1 MTTKTLFEKIRDRE
15 IPATIVYEDDEFIA
29 FKDIKP
35 AAKVHVLIVPKK
47 PYPTLEAVEM
57 NDQMQ
62 LRLLQ
67 LARRLA
73 KELGV
78 SDNYKL
84 HLNVGDKVQAVPH
97 LHLHLLGGFD
107 KETPTAL

>member
-1 MTTKTLFEKIRDRE
+1 MSQTLFEKIIARE
-15 IPATIVYEDDEFIA
+15 LPAEIVYEDDEFIA
-29 FKDIKP
+29 FKDIRP
-35 AAKVHVLIVPKK
+35 AAPVHVLIVPKK
-47 PYPTLEAVEM
+47 AYPTLEAISL
-57 NDQMQ
+57 DDPLQ

-67 LARRLA
+67 LTRKLA
-73 KELGV
+73 KKLNI
-78 SDNYKL
+78 SDNYKI

>member
-1 MTTKTLFEKIRDRE
+1 MSKTVFEKIIDRE
-15 IPATIVYEDDEFIA
+15 LPANIIYEDDEFIA
-29 FKDIKP
+29 FDDIAP

-47 PYPTLEAVEM
+47 AYPTLEAVAME
-57 NDQMQ
+57 DQMQ

-67 LARRLA
+67 LARKLA
-73 KELGV
+73 RELKV
-78 SDNYKL
+78 ADNYKL

-97 LHLHLLGGFD
+97 LHLHLLGGFK